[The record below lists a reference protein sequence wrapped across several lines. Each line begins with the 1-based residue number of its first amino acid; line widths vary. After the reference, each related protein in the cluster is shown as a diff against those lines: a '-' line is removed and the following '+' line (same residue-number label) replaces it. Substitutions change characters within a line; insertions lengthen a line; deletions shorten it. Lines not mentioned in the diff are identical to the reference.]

1 MNWIDPNS
9 IDVTPIKHLNEQGIL
24 TGETSISD
32 EEKLDIYKWM
42 VKARRFDE
50 LAVKFQRQGKIGTYA
65 PLIGQEAAQ
74 VGSALALEEKD
85 WIFPSYR
92 EAAACFVRGTKP
104 SSFFK
109 YAMGHLH
116 GGILKEE
123 GIFPVQ
129 IIIGAQ
135 ALHAAGS
142 AWADQY
148 KNNDAVSVAYV
159 GDGATSQGDFH
170 EAMNFASVFQLP
182 VIYFVQNNQ
191 WAISVPY
198 HKQTSSQSIAQKAL
212 AYGMTGVQVDG
223 NDVVAVYETMKQ
235 SRSLARE
242 GKPVLIEALT
252 HRMGPHTTSDDPS
265 KYRSKEGDEAWGKK
279 DPISRYRK
287 WLEGQQL
294 WSEKEE
300 QDLNASIQDELK
312 QAFNEAAETTTA
324 SLGDALGHVYEKPTD
339 RLREQILEWE
349 GSGESK

>member
-1 MNWIDPNS
+1 MNWIEPNS
-9 IDVTPIKHLNEQGIL
+9 IDVNPIQQLNEQGVL

-32 EEKLDIYKWM
+32 EDKLEVYKWM

-50 LAVKFQRQGKIGTYA
+50 LAVKLQRQGRIGTYA

-74 VGSALALEEKD
+74 VGSAFALGEKD

-92 EAAACFVRGTKP
+92 EVGACFVRGTSP

-135 ALHAAGS
+135 ALHATGS

-148 KNNDAVSVAYV
+148 KTNDAVSVAYV

-170 EAMNFASVFQLP
+170 EALNFASVFQLP

-198 HKQTSSQSIAQKAL
+198 DKQTNSQSIAQKAL
-212 AYGMTGVQVDG
+212 AYDMTGVQVDG
-223 NDVVAVYETMKQ
+223 NDAIAVYETMKQ
-235 SRSLARE
+235 ARSLARD

-265 KYRSKEGDEAWGKK
+265 KYRAKEGEEEWGDK
-279 DPISRYRK
+279 DPIFRYRK
-287 WLEGQQL
+287 WLEDMQL
-294 WSEKEE
+294 WSEEEE
-300 QDLNASIQDELK
+300 QDLNASIEEELK

-324 SLGDALGHVYEKPTD
+324 SLGDALGHVYEKPTN
-339 RLREQILEWE
+339 RLKEQILEWE